1 LINYAI
7 LFVTL
12 VTLWFGLRWLKR
24 ALFIGSVENMIKN
37 QEASLNRMKEDA
49 KDHKYKLAFGGAWLI
64 SVVGSSTII
73 SIAIYVLANKLS
85 FV

>member
-1 LINYAI
+1 MINYAI

-24 ALFIGSVENMIKN
+24 ALFMGSVENMIRK
-37 QEASLNRMKEDA
+37 QEASLNKMKEDA
-49 KDHKYKLAFGGAWLI
+49 KDPKYKLAFGAAWLI
-64 SVVGSSTII
+64 SILGSSSVI
-73 SIAIYVLANKLS
+73 SIAIYVLANKLN

>member
-1 LINYAI
+1 MINYAI

-24 ALFIGSVENMIKN
+24 ALFMGSVENMIKK
-37 QEASLNRMKEDA
+37 QEASLNKMKEDA
-49 KDHKYKLAFGGAWLI
+49 KDHKYELAFGVAWLI
-64 SVVGSSTII
+64 SILGSSTII
-73 SIAIYVLANKLS
+73 GIATYVLANKLN

>member
-1 LINYAI
+1 MINYAI

-24 ALFIGSVENMIKN
+24 ALFMGSVETMINK
-37 QEASLNRMKEDA
+37 QEASLNKVKEDA
-49 KDHKYKLAFGGAWLI
+49 KDPKYKLAFGVAWLI
-64 SVVGSSTII
+64 SILGSSTVIGV
-73 SIAIYVLANKLS
+73 ATYVLANKLS

>member
-1 LINYAI
+1 MISYAI

-24 ALFIGSVENMIKN
+24 ALFMGSVENMIKN
-37 QEASLNRMKEDA
+37 QEASLNKMKDDA
-49 KDHKYKLAFGGAWLI
+49 KDPKYELAFCVAWLI
-64 SVVGSSTII
+64 SILGSSTII
-73 SIAIYVLANKLS
+73 GIATYVLANKLS

>member
-1 LINYAI
+1 MINYAI
-7 LFVTL
+7 LFVTI

-24 ALFIGSVENMIKN
+24 TLLTGSVENMIDK

-49 KDHKYKLAFGGAWLI
+49 KDPKYESVFIAAWLI
-64 SVVGSSTII
+64 SILGSSTII
-73 SIAIYVLANKLS
+73 GIAAYVLANKLS

>member
-1 LINYAI
+1 MINYAI

-49 KDHKYKLAFGGAWLI
+49 KDHKYKLAFGVAWLI

-73 SIAIYVLANKLS
+73 SIAIYVLANKLN

>member
-1 LINYAI
+1 MINYAI

-24 ALFIGSVENMIKN
+24 DLFMGSVENMINK
-37 QEASLNRMKEDA
+37 QEASLNKMKDDA
-49 KDHKYKLAFGGAWLI
+49 KDPKYKLAFGVAWLI
-64 SVVGSSTII
+64 SILGSSTVIG
-73 SIAIYVLANKLS
+73 IAIYVLANKLN

>member
-1 LINYAI
+1 MINYAI
-7 LFVTL
+7 LFVTI
-12 VTLWFGLRWLKR
+12 VTLWVGLRWLKR

-49 KDHKYKLAFGGAWLI
+49 KDHKYKLAFGVAWLI

-73 SIAIYVLANKLS
+73 SIAIYVLANKLN